1 MDRYILFDLDGTVTD
16 PELRITL
23 SVAYALKHFGIEVE
37 DVSSLR
43 KFIGPP
49 LHDSFIDFYGF
60 SKENAMEAVD
70 KYRERFAVTGI
81 FENEPY
87 DGIHQLLAGL
97 KDVGYTLA
105 IASSKPE
112 VFTRRIIEH
121 FELAPYFT
129 EVCGSELDGSRTD
142 KAEVIT
148 YVLEKLGNPTVENV
162 VMVGDRK
169 HDILGAKKNNLT
181 SIGVLYGFGNEAE
194 LQEAGADYIATTV
207 SDIAP
212 IIAKI
217 FK

>member
-1 MDRYILFDLDGTVTD
+1 MGKYILFDLDGTVTD
-16 PELRITL
+16 PETGITL

-37 DVSSLR
+37 DTGSLR

-49 LHDSFIDFYGF
+49 LLDSFMDFYGF
-60 SKENAMEAVD
+60 SEVKAAEAVD
-70 KYRERFAVTGI
+70 KYRERFSVTGI

-87 DGIHQLLAGL
+87 EGMHRLLGSLRDA
-97 KDVGYTLA
+97 GYTLA

-112 VFTRRIIEH
+112 IYTKQIIEH

-129 EVCGSELDGSRTD
+129 EVCGSELDGRRTD

-148 YVLEKLGNPTVENV
+148 YALEKLGSPAAENV

-169 HDILGAKKNNLT
+169 HDIIGAKKNGLI
-181 SIGVLYGFGNEAE
+181 SIGVLYGFGDEAE
-194 LQEAGADYIATTV
+194 LTEAGADYIAATV
-207 SDIAP
+207 DNVGE
-212 IIAKI
+212 IIENI